1 MKKIVY
7 VNIFIIIMVSSVLST
22 SFSAPCYGTKMP
34 QKKRIFLGTQTH
46 YIIHR
51 NLENNYG
58 KVRSL
63 QHLLLLSWGVTD
75 WLSIDL
81 KGGAGY
87 IKQHPYNSDEIDYD
101 SSFAGG
107 YGFRIKIW
115 EDETSTTKTV
125 FGFQHISVHPY
136 RSEINGVK
144 HKAVLDD
151 WQVSLLISK
160 NLDNI
165 TPYLGTKWSRIDY
178 INWKNDER
186 KRIMSDLT
194 KSLGIIIGLDYQLK
208 KNMWLNMETHFLD
221 EKAGSIAIMFAL

>member
-1 MKKIVY
+1 MKRIVY
-7 VNIFIIIMVSSVLST
+7 ANIFTIIILSCLLTT
-22 SFSAPCYGTKMP
+22 SFSAPCYGIKTP

-63 QHLLLLSWGVTD
+63 QHFLLLSWGITD
-75 WLSIDL
+75 WLSLDL
-81 KGGAGY
+81 KGGTGY
-87 IKQHPYNSDEIDYD
+87 IKQHPYNSDEIDYN

-115 EDETSTTKTV
+115 EDETATTKTV

-136 RSEINGVK
+136 SSDINGVNY
-144 HKAVLDD
+144 KAVLDD

-178 INWKNDER
+178 INWINDKRE
-186 KRIMSDLT
+186 RIMSDLT
-194 KSLGIIIGLDYQLK
+194 KSLGIIIGLDYQLR
-208 KNMWLNMETHFLD
+208 KNIWLNMETHFLD